1 MKKIITAILLS
12 GCAFASTAAQINGK
26 YPVCISR
33 ESFDKL
39 QAILKH
45 GDESAFRKIMK
56 TECFMPQEGMP
67 VEKVVSRGW
76 TDGVA
81 QLKVYADGELYDV
94 WTNTESL
101 QK

>member
-1 MKKIITAILLS
+1 
-12 GCAFASTAAQINGK
+12 
-26 YPVCISR
+26 
-33 ESFDKL
+33 
-39 QAILKH
+39 
-45 GDESAFRKIMK
+45 
-56 TECFMPQEGMP
+56 MPQEGMP
-67 VEKVVSRGW
+67 VEKVVARGW